1 MRRILVIDDEL
12 HVRTALSLALRA
24 KGFEVV
30 TAQNGLVGLRAFR
43 ASQFDLAIVDI
54 FMPEMD
60 GVKLIKALR
69 ERNPNFPVIAVSGMP
84 LPETGRTALDLF
96 PLTPGLSE
104 VVCLKKPFRPAEL
117 MEAIAKAMAAGAVG
131 RSKPAA
137 DEESVRPQ

>member
-12 HVRTALSLALRA
+12 HVRTALSLAMRA

-30 TAQNGLVGLRAFR
+30 TAQNGLAGLRAFR

-96 PLTPGLSE
+96 PLTSALSE

-117 MEAIAKAMAAGAVG
+117 MEAIAKALAAGAVG
-131 RSKPAA
+131 CSTPAA
-137 DEESVRPQ
+137 DEEGVRPP